1 MMLNKASLIVKP
13 VSESGIR
20 LFKDA
25 VLIFFEVDDQKSET
39 DKSRIEPNHQSASFD
54 NSLSHYPLS
63 LLVLY

>member
-1 MMLNKASLIVKP
+1 MNIIVNYSMVKSA
-13 VSESGIR
+13 VCFKII
-20 LFKDA
+20 KDA

-39 DKSRIEPNHQSASFD
+39 DESRIEPNHQSASFD